1 MTVKDEFRKHLR
13 TAMKAAGVKPKG
25 PDLERAFN
33 LEWRGQPI
41 TKQSATNWISGKH
54 MPRPDKLLVLA
65 KVLKTDPHALLYGAA
80 QSMAVGEKPGVW
92 ESRATHAERQAIEAF
107 LGLTAQHQL
116 VVQIGRASCRER
128 V

>member
-107 LGLTAQHQL
+107 LGLTAQLKH
-116 VVQIGRASCRER
+116 RFA
-128 V
+128 

>member
-1 MTVKDEFRKHLR
+1 M
-13 TAMKAAGVKPKG
+13 KPKG

-116 VVQIGRASCRER
+116 VVRDVINALALAYGAVQPNKK
-128 V
+128 